1 MNDPRLLDAVRR
13 IETQVNLQAAEI
25 KALREDSK
33 YLKELLREVK
43 KIVTRKY
50 DKKDQTQ

>member
-1 MNDPRLLDAVRR
+1 MTDPRILDTLRR

-25 KALREDSK
+25 KLLKEDSK

-50 DKKDQTQ
+50 EKKETTQ